1 MNDETLSMLASDD
14 STDSI
19 LRTIPRN
26 PSDAELGSRA
36 KMLGDSVS
44 RGLAASSLFSDR
56 WQKAQKIAETQ
67 DVKLPGEA
75 PEQEEIRKRAA
86 FELMQQC
93 FLDVDK
99 NPELKR
105 PYSTAIGTLWR
116 DGGFKTGAEA
126 FSFMADFVR
135 KGPDSVL
142 DQDYKN
148 FLKKNYDAQVAEA
161 LEHEKSFDWFK
172 RKVGEGASKFGNVA
186 TGKGVV
192 SALKEEELLGAP
204 EEVIA
209 ASKILEKRDESRSV
223 PAATIVAP
231 SQDPYKMVRDEATI
245 AAEQTVSDF
254 RTKRVNEQIR
264 AAYEA
269 KLVKKN
275 GWAALAQL
283 LPMLDDEVRDLAEVM
298 IAREDG
304 SLPNSMAARAEN
316 LSSRDRRVLAEV
328 RRLVKPD
335 KEETVGNI
343 AADMAIGFANTA
355 VDLAAAPYRFGNRI
369 GNMLWGAVDY
379 EEEMRT
385 RQELYALTGSFFTG
399 GSLSSGMLP
408 ELKFEQVCE
417 DHGITG
423 SALIGVISTLPYMAA
438 ASYQGMALKTLAK
451 NGVVGGLAAGAVQRA
466 TSGTAL
472 VALDAMSQFDDH
484 VVAEGGDIDNPG
496 YLLQSFLMGG
506 LYAYVEKLQLG
517 GLLAKT
523 SEAQVRQAYLKSF
536 WKGMTN
542 IKVTPK
548 ILLKT
553 TLDESVEEGLQA
565 SIQAL
570 HESLVLDKDIPSEMA
585 SAFVED
591 FVGSLGT
598 MAIIGAGGLVLGHA
612 ARSGFKSGEKG
623 YFNRQANLVDYSRR
637 AMAFNQ
643 IVRSNNFT
651 ERYITLRAE
660 HELSAG
666 YEAYKNGEKTPYD
679 EYYAAHKADEEAK
692 REESEETAELHKKA
706 AEAELTKVLK
716 RLEEEGAVPDSI
728 RRKKFEASLEDLDP
742 IRGVWAKGAG
752 MGISVD
758 KDGKIIDPGMEALKE
773 MGLSEPFA
781 LELSRLFHAERANV
795 YSEATI
801 EGVRKMYEESTKGL
815 VSPEAALA
823 NEFGGRLERIEGEN
837 YIRFKD
843 GLVKIVDS
851 GVGGYLD
858 PNDVTKETLSSV
870 ENAAKKAGIDFS
882 REKYVNMSVEER
894 MAWIKENGIFDE
906 GGFKASEG
914 LKLDADGASVTA
926 RDADKLLGTIRLSS
940 VTPAE
945 EVVDGQAPIQD
956 TAVVFHEVFHAWSR
970 FMDLAGRWKKGDIEK
985 LVAKYG
991 KPRTSEEKFDEEAA
1005 AEAFRDYVKRR
1016 AAGAMT
1022 AEDEGNSVFKKL
1034 FHVGKSL
1041 QTAEKAQEIRRKVA
1055 KTAEDALFEQVIAD
1069 SFSGV
1074 GNLNEKPKAE
1084 TKAGES
1090 KKGAEAPQIPGKKGE
1105 AGEGAREE
1113 AAKGS
1118 EEKPN
1123 NEPSEVEKTRPA
1135 AATSGWSA
1143 ATPTGNVIVGG
1154 KWQVFKLS
1162 ELIHSNNPLYAKHMR
1177 LQLRDRKDN
1186 DAEES
1191 KRKEIIENFNAAR
1204 LFEAPDTANGAPI
1217 VFMDKDDEGNTR
1229 PFVLSGNGRVLVLN
1243 EMAERH
1249 LFDRYRNYM
1258 KKWAKE
1264 NGLKVPE
1271 DGSDY
1276 VVVRLLEHLGGSTL
1290 EEIADLSNTNS
1301 IQQYND
1307 EENARADAE
1316 VIKSLGIARLYHAN
1330 ADGSADMTPGVN
1342 DEFFRLFVRAARGGI
1357 VDSRDHIT
1365 EEGRNR
1371 AKRGLLAITVGQG
1384 DRGRLVVK
1392 KLIEQTDTL
1401 NIVRQKNA
1409 ATIMAASVAE
1419 LETNPDYAI
1428 GADISRAMADFI
1440 DFAEK
1445 KKAGVVKNFGEYF
1458 AQMDLLDA
1466 PSEVARGILELFGS
1480 KLGAHDI
1487 AEYVIKYA
1495 NAAKV
1500 TNADGG
1506 LFGAEAARTKSQLWA
1521 DVKRSVDESRAAV
1534 DELKAALESPER
1546 KSVKVI
1552 ADDQLKAVLKEVGVV
1567 RANIN
1572 SKWILPDGSAPK
1584 ANIGHQQ
1591 FLSKF
1596 EGATRMSAF
1605 NSGWI
1610 ASGTQFVMVPG
1621 KPTREQIKAMRLVAE
1636 NMEKDISVEGFKSE
1650 LPSSMHKIL
1659 TEEWLEEERSIL
1671 LGSTPDGVAT
1681 LEVAGTDGN
1690 TIFSKEYKNA
1700 YELYSV
1706 GANDLEER
1714 FYGENKERKSVKLS
1728 EANPYYEGDVRE
1740 IVEGIKRKDPSSLK
1754 KAAEAM
1760 AKAVKT
1766 GDALVPVPSH
1776 LGYAEETLALAEEI
1790 SRLTGA
1796 PVVDALKSTPRSSNY
1811 EKEELGVLPS
1821 ANTLGMF
1828 KTANVPEGRR
1838 VVLVDNLVSTGT
1850 AAAAAAEAMGEGEV
1864 LAFAWD
1870 VNAPTI
1876 EKASSLSERHSFVG
1890 AMAIDK
1896 AKIAKAEALEKEGKS
1911 QEEIYKA
1918 TKLWRGKNGGD
1929 WREER
1934 YDDTLPLAKML
1945 QDESKS
1951 NQQKLYLY
1959 PFIDNL
1965 PEENAVRRLAENY
1978 PRLLDLFIIIADKP
1992 MRDKWTGVTIQYPDE
2007 KRGYKRGQAAGF
2019 YVDASRDTKRIAET
2033 LAHELQHFI
2042 QGEEGWS
2049 FGTNEEQDGDEGY
2062 VQNPGENEA
2071 ATVGYRLHYDKS
2083 FRPWEDE
2090 KYVSLVQRMGG
2101 ILERP
2106 DYRREILEKRSRENA
2121 ALGDLFERRSVR
2133 MNEYK
2138 PNNEALNVFVDGTAR
2153 KLTYVDSKNVKR
2165 ELVFEKGDR
2174 KYGADK
2180 IYRKHVVDGGRAA
2193 TGGFTLEELDKYL
2206 DRILSEG
2213 KKEFDK
2219 ARQRR
2224 TFSWVS
2230 PEGVTFY
2237 IGTFMRNGVEVVNTI
2252 HTNRGETQTKK
2263 LATHLGGK
2271 TSSVKRVKNSLSY
2284 SPENVNG
2291 ERRSIRMSSAEAK
2304 TLMPNTKV
2312 VDERGNPTV
2321 VYHRTNGTFDKFDLG
2336 KARKSMDIQ
2345 GFFFYADENAGAE
2358 YGKRVI
2364 PAYLDIT
2371 KPYVIDSAEKM
2382 NAIPWDQST
2391 EGAGVRAREWLKS
2404 KGYDGVVR
2412 KAEFM
2417 GDSSDEWIALDES
2430 QIISADGQLRHS
2442 FAIGRVGAANLKDA
2456 LFIAGGLTRA
2466 REMLNGREWK
2476 KLKREE
2482 KVKIKVATGWEKG
2495 ADGKWRYEIDDFP
2508 EVPMER
2514 LKVPNPDYVK
2524 MEGDEAMKNLE
2535 KSAKYKAV
2543 KLGDLWKRADSKK
2556 IDLFKAYPWFKD
2568 WKVVYGAYFNNENI
2582 YGSTSLDKR
2591 TIKLNEVKLPDVHA
2605 LRSTLVHELQ
2615 HVIQD
2620 YEKFSI
2626 GGNQFITTK
2635 LLEKKF
2641 LNAHNESE
2649 KLYQDILTFLSERDG
2664 GKMSEESHMNH
2675 QIWRY
2680 HNWNWR
2686 QYRATSPEVRAA
2698 KAWLEALPGW
2708 DKFDK
2713 RFKDF
2718 RKKYGHDPKFFEN
2731 SFGIYSYAR
2740 GSESFDMY
2748 KSLMGE
2754 TEARNASRR
2763 FFAQDNDRFS
2773 DRYLWE
2779 DTEDVA
2785 RKDQV
2790 MLDETYNGLLQANAS
2805 ALERHAF
2812 ASLRGGNRLGI
2823 TPIEDPEAME
2833 ARGEDRHA
2841 IYEKTGWWRAA
2852 DGKWRVELPWSGKF
2866 NKEGEGMLR
2875 DYFDWPELFEAYPEL
2890 KETRVVVQSED
2901 EMLGAWGEWDGEEN
2915 TIYIS
2920 EALKK
2925 RRNRNSLPS
2934 TLIHEVQHAIQEFEL
2949 LAPGGSPSMFFADP
2963 NADEKYFK
2971 LAGEVEARN
2980 VAERLAMGR
2989 EEKLARPP
2997 WVTEDTS
3004 IDDQIVLPAKS
3015 GKERYSINFDKRRN
3029 LIAVHGLS
3037 RVSLEK
3043 AIKAGGLVMPSA
3055 AIVDAADGWNTAGYH
3070 DMYSERGADVY
3081 VVFPKAV
3088 IDRSTT
3094 EIFGG
3099 DAYTPTFRKLADM
3112 GLLSYDGEVP
3122 DRAALNAAI
3131 KEFRSG
3137 FTEARA
3143 NTVRVSRYS
3152 SELWQVLGTRR
3163 LPTYDLDKIR
3173 AALSHD
3179 KPPRTPEEV
3188 KAWSDT
3194 VFEKLDEIETLIMK
3208 AAKLDQDGQTDIREL
3223 MAAIVPAMQGEVK
3236 RDGLKNALEKSG
3248 LFNTGKALD
3257 QLVDELYDYFV
3268 KNEFLYTLNYL
3279 EAKMWDVVPF
3289 TDATGAIVR
3298 GEDAKEID
3306 KAVKLLKEAGVKDVR
3321 VVDHSDR
3328 PEYGYDSD
3336 EAVRAWNKAH
3346 RHDVEDL
3353 ERQMAERFSVAIWPR
3368 EFPKVTVMTTRT
3380 YIDQHYKDLFDK
3392 AKAGDVVAAADL
3404 VEKVASRQESLDKLK
3419 ALAANYP
3426 DAILVPIKSLEKT
3439 GENMIPDQY
3448 ALYIAMKT
3456 GLGYEGSVFLLNKP
3470 NHTGAT
3476 ALERLMRRAVF
3487 TGEIEEG
3494 AEYII
3499 VDDHVTM
3506 GSTINDLRRY
3516 ITENGGKVVAAT
3528 TLTYSRNSVILSLS
3542 EGVKQ
3547 RLAAIKNIDQLLQES
3562 GIANG
3567 YEEITERE
3575 GQYLSRLT
3583 NPGGVLA
3590 LAASQRKIQGGSG
3603 ASLGQTAGAQKETGE
3618 SLARSPVRSGTL
3630 LQITQPDFAGFK
3642 VYKDPAG
3649 KLGDTRYA
3657 KADIIKGFIS
3667 KDLNA
3672 IIDAALQSKEEIS
3685 AEEAEKLLKD
3695 LVKRVAETKEGKKV
3709 LARYRTGSSFN
3720 NTAEEL
3726 ADPNNQKRWQ
3736 EIEDKIFAPIV
3747 NEVNNP
3753 DAKNKFKSGAATPY
3767 EPEVGHEAHI
3777 VVGPPAAGKSS
3788 VFVVPLSVYHKARV
3802 MDADIIKGMLPG
3814 FDKGNGASY
3823 VHEESSMLNKRF
3835 IKRVLASGE
3844 NVVIPIVGANE
3855 KKVKQYID
3863 DFKKAGYKVFL
3874 HNNYVPILHAY
3885 GRALVRTLSTGRWI
3899 APEVFTDTLDKP
3911 TEVFDHV
3918 KRFADGFDEF
3928 NNDGPLGAEPI
3939 YLGASPGY
3947 SEKAYAD
3954 RLTEYNAAVALPKVS
3969 QARQLK
3975 FDFGEGTRRSVAIN
3989 NPNSAARRALRV
4001 SRQSQDQRNKEAEN
4015 ALVNYVTYFRL
4026 AHNSTP
4032 RASTISRLGLSMGM
4046 NVVSPKIILDKSE
4059 KFAERMRGTLIEKA
4073 AGNGDVDTA
4082 MALLKR
4088 ENELDQAVG
4097 RLISGG
4103 VEAGGRLTNLGVG
4116 TINQTIAKRVSEAM
4130 RSLTAASL
4138 ADMEHD
4144 TGLDIAAEILA
4155 NNPNAFDEEIK
4166 KAKGATVDN
4175 QQTADEDGT
4184 GNAGAGG
4191 DEDESQL
4198 TDYERF
4204 KRETA
4209 RKAAL
4214 KRLEEFIANAK
4225 ARAEKMRQ
4233 DAEDR
4238 RKRAEANGDNLGG
4251 SGNGESDGDFATRF
4265 PEPNAPKNMVAGFKT
4280 KEEFAAFMR
4289 VWAEDRFDKAHG
4301 RTTLAKAERDKL
4313 FAEFYR
4319 ITVRQE
4325 LQDLADKLLA
4335 PRGARAYV
4343 NRRLGELEK
4352 GLRPD
4357 TIERMSA
4364 NLFAFINKAAIREAR
4379 VELVRKF
4386 KLEIKQYIQGREF
4399 EQLKLD
4405 SDRRVTGWVEEVAR
4419 YISNV
4424 CDLSRREINGDP
4436 SQFVKERN
4444 RLIGIIEERS
4454 RVYDESGKE
4463 LASAAMEDLET
4474 RKAMAKL
4481 ALLDKYGAMTSLMP
4495 GQILDLQEEALGYL
4509 QSEAVKL
4516 AELWRDSR
4524 AFENSVRA
4532 DLASSITGPKGQR
4545 YQEKGIFNGKLFNAL
4560 NGMLRLRLKHLT
4572 RFAPDEKRKSA
4583 DAAINQLMVLL
4594 GDGETAYNR
4603 QLQADRE
4610 AFYSGLAEIFT
4621 DSRGKINMSAIK
4633 KYLNRMTE
4641 NVPVE
4646 LSREISNQGYAEG
4659 MTWGQMLQLLV
4670 SLEQRSFKNAIEEN
4684 GRVGQ
4689 AEKIRAALSDEDVK
4703 FVDWIRAFYSENRKV
4718 ISPVL
4723 KRMVGLEVD
4732 SPDPLYA
4739 PVKRSMDDRARGLH
4753 SDPSPRWDP
4762 IASVFTRRIENSR
4775 DFDESASI
4783 IGMFFDRSNETAKLV
4798 AWAERGSLLR
4808 GIFTDAKIQNA
4819 IRRSFGNGEL
4829 STILKQLEYT
4839 LNGGKSG
4846 GSTPGE
4852 LAAVDKALNFTTYA
4866 YLGFNPLSA
4875 AKQTTSITV
4884 WANALPGGFKDLWK
4898 YMTNVDTKVIK
4909 HLKESEEYKVRYG
4922 NEVGSGQDQAT
4933 KILNQNPSL
4942 NPIVRMFSGAGMW
4955 LLKKGDFVPGGWIAQ
4970 GVYKDRLDMHLQE
4983 GMEEEAADK
4992 LAITETFNLLEETQQ
5007 SGRSYNTSELQR
5019 GDYSRLLTQFAT
5031 SSLQQLQYETQALR
5045 ELVDMVRYNMGEKKI
5060 AAAREKLLRA
5070 VVINHLLIPAAL
5082 NFVTALFKAAV
5093 GDEPPWEKEGWHWT
5107 LLTEILMG
5115 QFSRVFFLGIFA
5127 QTSLKAL
5134 FNREMPR
5141 MTQVLPVEGAIALG
5155 GSIAITAHDFLTLN
5169 PENLQKDFERLMKST
5184 APTRIPYKIYKRMT
5198 GDSDV
5203 DRKRKSNR

>member
-1 MNDETLSMLASDD
+1 MNETLSPIEKSDLTLGNLLDNIPANASD
-14 STDSI
+14 
-19 LRTIPRN
+19 R
-26 PSDAELGSRA
+26 ELGSRA
-36 KMLGDSVS
+36 RLAGEEYS
-44 RGLAASSLFSDR
+44 RRLAAGSLFADR
-56 WQKAQKIAETQ
+56 WKKANVIADTQEGKQAGET
-67 DVKLPGEA
+67 
-75 PEQEEIRKRAA
+75 PEQEEARKRAA

-93 FLDVDK
+93 LTDVNERKLLTGRRDQ
-99 NPELKR
+99 
-105 PYSTAIGTLWR
+105 IGSMWKQ
-116 DGGFKTGAEA
+116 GGFKSNVEA
-126 FSFMADFVR
+126 FDFVSNLIR
-135 KGPDSVL
+135 KGPEAAL
-142 DQDYKN
+142 TEDYKE
-148 FLKKNYDAQVAEA
+148 FRKLDYAGQVVAAKSKLGLKESLMRGAGNLAGKIGTFFEEQA
-161 LEHEKSFDWFK
+161 LS
-172 RKVGEGASKFGNVA
+172 
-186 TGKGVV
+186 
-192 SALKEEELLGAP
+192 EEELNGAD
-204 EEVIA
+204 EEVRKA
-209 ASKILEKRDESRSV
+209 NEILKSRDVKKQEV
-223 PAATIVAP
+223 GAATYGDLGV
-231 SQDPYKMVRDEATI
+231 DERRGEKYEKDDLTI
-245 AAEQTVSDF
+245 SAEKTIGEYRAKRSD
-254 RTKRVNEQIR
+254 EQIR
-264 AAYEA
+264 SDYEQ
-269 KLVKKN
+269 KLVKEN
-275 GWAALAQL
+275 AWLALTQI
-283 LPMLDDEVRDLAEVM
+283 LPTLEGDVKDLAEAILNSPEGKLPM
-298 IAREDG
+298 ELEAKARTVSSEDRQ
-304 SLPNSMAARAEN
+304 M
-316 LSSRDRRVLAEV
+316 LAQI
-328 RRLVKPD
+328 RNLVKPVVN
-335 KEETVGNI
+335 ESIGNI
-343 AADMAIGFANTA
+343 IADSAIGLQNTA
-355 VDLAAAPYRFGNRI
+355 LDIASAPVRMVSKWSREAMGLDVNE
-369 GNMLWGAVDY
+369 LS
-379 EEEMRT
+379 RT
-385 RQELYALTGSFFTG
+385 RQELYALTGDLF
-399 GSLSSGMLP
+399 SGADLAKGELP
-408 ELKFEQVCE
+408 QLQFEQVCE
-417 DHGITG
+417 EHGIIG
-423 SALIGVISTLPYMAA
+423 DALIGAVSTLPYMFAA
-438 ASYQGMALKTLAK
+438 GLKGVQLEGLATK
-451 NGVVGGLAAGAVQRA
+451 GLAGRLAAGAVSKA
-466 TSGTAL
+466 TSGTTL
-472 VALDAMSQFDDH
+472 VALEAMNQFDDH
-484 VVAEGGDIDNPG
+484 TIAEGGDVTNPG
-496 YLLQSFLMGG
+496 YMLRSFVMGG
-506 LYAYVEKLQLG
+506 LYAYVEKLQLEKLLG
-517 GLLAKT
+517 GV
-523 SEAQVRQAYLKSF
+523 SEMEVRKAFLKSF
-536 WKGMTN
+536 WDGMKSGTGP
-542 IKVTPK
+542 KVLFT
-548 ILLKT
+548 T
-553 TLDESVEEGLQA
+553 TLNESVEEGLQN
-565 SIQAL
+565 SIMAL
-570 HESLVLDKDIPSEMA
+570 HEALALDKDVPSEMA

-598 MAIIGAGGLVLGHA
+598 MAVIGAGGLVVGHA
-612 ARSGFKSGEKG
+612 GRSGYRGGTEG
-623 YFNRQANLVDYSRR
+623 LVNRSKNLTDFAKRGFAY
-637 AMAFNQ
+637 Q
-643 IVRSNNFT
+643 TLVRSNNLSETAKFNAA
-651 ERYITLRAE
+651 IK
-660 HELSAG
+660 ELEKG
-666 YEAYKNGEKTPYD
+666 YEAYKKGEKTPYD
-679 EYYAAHKADEEAK
+679 EYYAALKADEEAK
-692 REESEETAELHKKA
+692 RESSEETSKA
-706 AEAELTKVLK
+706 FETALKVEMEKARKRYEEYQAKLPDEA
-716 RLEEEGAVPDSI
+716 
-728 RRKKFEASLEDLDP
+728 RREAFGSSLEFLEP
-742 IRGVWAKGAG
+742 LREVWLKGRGMSPESDTEA
-752 MGISVD
+752 
-758 KDGKIIDPGMEALKE
+758 DPGAAALME
-773 MGLSEPFA
+773 MGLAEDDARGLSE
-781 LELSRLFHAERANV
+781 LFNRERANV

-801 EGVRKMYEESTKGL
+801 EGVKKMYEESTKAL
-815 VSPEAALA
+815 VSPAEALA
-823 NEFGGRLERIEGEN
+823 SEFGGRLERIEGEN
-837 YIRFKD
+837 YIRFQD

-851 GVGGYLD
+851 GVGDYLD
-858 PNDVTKETLSSV
+858 PNDVTEETLASV
-870 ENAAKKAGIDFS
+870 ENTAKKAGIDFS

-894 MAWIKENGIFDE
+894 MAWIKANSVRDE

-945 EVVDGQAPIQD
+945 AVVDGEAPIQD
-956 TAVVFHEVFHAWSR
+956 TAAIFHEVFHAWSR
-970 FMDLAGRWKKGDIEK
+970 FMDLAGRWKEGDIEK
-985 LVAKYG
+985 LIAKYG

-1005 AEAFRDYVKRR
+1005 AEAFRAYIKRR

-1034 FHVGKSL
+1034 FQVGKSL

-1069 SFSGV
+1069 SFSSV
-1074 GNLNEKPKAE
+1074 GDLNAKPKAE
-1084 TKAGES
+1084 TKAGET
-1090 KKGAEAPQIPGKKGE
+1090 KKGE
-1105 AGEGAREE
+1105 TSEGAREE
-1113 AAKGS
+1113 ASKGS

-1123 NEPSEVEKTRPA
+1123 NEPSRVEKTRPT

-1143 ATPTGNVIVGG
+1143 ATPTGNVRVGG

-1162 ELIHSNNPLYAKHMR
+1162 ELIHSNNPLYAKYMR
-1177 LQLRDRKDN
+1177 NQLRNRKDN
-1186 DAEES
+1186 KAEES
-1191 KRKEIIENFNAAR
+1191 KREEIIENFDAAR

-1243 EMAERH
+1243 AMAERH

-1258 KKWAKE
+1258 KSWAKE

-1276 VVVRLLEHLGGSTL
+1276 VVVRVLEDLGGSTR
-1290 EEIADLSNTNS
+1290 EQIADLSNTNS
-1301 IQQYND
+1301 IQQYT
-1307 EENARADAE
+1307 EEEQARADAE
-1316 VIKSLGIARLYHAN
+1316 VIKSLDLARLYHAN
-1330 ADGSADMTPGVN
+1330 KNGSADMTPGVN
-1342 DEFFRLFVRAARGGI
+1342 DEFFRQFIQGVGDTSLLNSDGSITESARARAVRA
-1357 VDSRDHIT
+1357 
-1365 EEGRNR
+1365 
-1371 AKRGLLAITVGQG
+1371 LLAIAVGQG
-1384 DRGRLVVK
+1384 DRGRDVVK
-1392 KLIEQTDTL
+1392 KLVEQTDTL
-1401 NIVRQKNA
+1401 RIVRQENA
-1409 ATIMAASVAE
+1409 AAIMAASVAA

-1428 GADISRAMADFI
+1428 GADLSRAMADYI

-1445 KKAGVVKNFGEYF
+1445 KKAEKVKDFGEYF

-1480 KLGAHDI
+1480 KLGANEI

-1495 NAAKV
+1495 NTAKV
-1500 TNADGG
+1500 TDADGG

-1534 DELKAALESPER
+1534 GELKAALESPER

-1567 RANIN
+1567 RANIH

-1621 KPTREQIKAMRLVAE
+1621 KPTHEQIKAMRLVAE

-1650 LPSSMHKIL
+1650 LPYSMHKIL

-1690 TIFSKEYKNA
+1690 TVFSKEYKNA

-1728 EANPYYEGDVRE
+1728 EANPYHEGEVRE

-1811 EKEELGVLPS
+1811 EKEGLGVLPS

-1838 VVLVDNLVSTGT
+1838 VVLVDNLVGTGT

-1870 VNAPTI
+1870 MNAPTI
-1876 EKASSLSERHSFVG
+1876 EKASSRSERHSFVG

-1911 QEEIYKA
+1911 QEEIYDA
-1918 TKLWRGKNGGD
+1918 TKLWRGRNGGG

-1934 YDDTLPLAKML
+1934 YDDTLQLAKML
-1945 QDESKS
+1945 QGESKS

-2007 KRGYKRGQAAGF
+2007 KRGFKRGQAAGF
-2019 YVDASRDTKRIAET
+2019 YVDASRGTKQIAET

-2049 FGTNEEQDGDEGY
+2049 FGTNEELEGEEAY
-2062 VQNPGENEA
+2062 FENLGENEA

-2312 VDERGNPTV
+2312 VDERGNPIV
-2321 VYHRTNGTFDKFDLG
+2321 VYHRTGSDFDKFDLG

-2391 EGAGVRAREWLKS
+2391 EGAGVRAREWLKA

-2524 MEGDEAMKNLE
+2524 MEGDEAMKNPE

-2582 YGSTSLDKR
+2582 FGSTSLDKR
-2591 TIKLNEVKLPDVHA
+2591 TIKLNEAKLPDVHA

-3131 KEFRSG
+3131 KEFRSS

-3143 NTVRVSRYS
+3143 NTVRASRYS
-3152 SELWQVLGTRR
+3152 SELWQVLDTRR
-3163 LPTYDLDKIR
+3163 LPTYDIDKIR

-3236 RDGLKNALEKSG
+3236 RDELKNALEKSG

-3268 KNEFLYTLNYL
+3268 KNELLYTLSYL

-3289 TDATGAIVR
+3289 ADATGAIVR

-3306 KAVKLLKEAGVKDVR
+3306 KAVKLLKDAGVKDVR

-3380 YIDQHYKDLFDK
+3380 YIDQHYKDLFEK

-3426 DAILVPIKSLEKT
+3426 DAILLPIKSLEKT
-3439 GENMIPDQY
+3439 GENMIPAAY
-3448 ALYIAMKT
+3448 ARYIANKT
-3456 GLGYEGSVFLLNKP
+3456 GLGYEGSVFLSNKP

-3487 TGEIEEG
+3487 TGEVEDG

-3499 VDDHVTM
+3499 VDDRVTM

-3590 LAASQRKIQGGSG
+3590 LAASQRKSGSG
-3603 ASLGQTAGAQKETGE
+3603 SGSSLGQAAGAQKNGKPLE
-3618 SLARSPVRSGTL
+3618 STSGGSGTL

-3672 IIDAALQSKEEIS
+3672 AIDAALQSKEEIS
-3685 AEEAEKLLKD
+3685 AEEAEKLLKE

-3726 ADPNNQKRWQ
+3726 ADPKNQKRWQ

-3747 NEVNNP
+3747 DAVNNP
-3753 DAKNKFKSGAATPY
+3753 DAKSMFESGEVEPY
-3767 EPEVGHEAHI
+3767 KPEIGHEAHI

-3802 MDADIIKGMLPG
+3802 MDADIIKGMIPG

-3835 IKRVLASGE
+3835 IKRVLTSGE

-3855 KKVKQYID
+3855 KKVRQYID

-3885 GRALVRTLSTGRWI
+3885 GSALVRTLSTGRWI

-3911 TEVFDHV
+3911 TEVFDRV

-3975 FDFGEGTRRSVAIN
+3975 FDFGDNTRRSIAMN
-3989 NPNSAARRALRV
+3989 NPNMAARRAVRFDI
-4001 SRQSQDQRNKEAEN
+4001 QDNRNKVAEN
-4015 ALVNYVTYFRL
+4015 ALINYVTYFRL

-4032 RASTISRLGLSMGM
+4032 RAFTISRLGLSMGM
-4046 NVVSPKIILDKSE
+4046 NTVSPKIILDKSE
-4059 KFAERMRGTLIEKA
+4059 KFAERMRGSLIEKA

-4130 RSLTAASL
+4130 RGLTAATL
-4138 ADMEHD
+4138 ADMERD

-4175 QQTADEDGT
+4175 QQNADEDDT

-4191 DEDESQL
+4191 GEDESRL
-4198 TDYERF
+4198 SDYERF

-4225 ARAEKMRQ
+4225 ARADMMRQ
-4233 DAEDR
+4233 RAEER
-4238 RKRAEANGDNLGG
+4238 RKRAEANGDNLG
-4251 SGNGESDGDFATRF
+4251 SNGNGGGEGDFGSRF

-4289 VWAEDRFDKAHG
+4289 VWAEDRFDKVHG

-4352 GLRPD
+4352 DLRPD

-4379 VELVRKF
+4379 TELVRKF

-4419 YISNV
+4419 YISRV
-4424 CDLSRREINGDP
+4424 CDLSRREINGAP
-4436 SQFVKERN
+4436 SELARERKLLTDIVDK
-4444 RLIGIIEERS
+4444 RA

-4463 LASAAMEDLET
+4463 IASAAMEDLET
-4474 RKAMAKL
+4474 KKAMAKL

-4495 GQILDLQEEALGYL
+4495 GQILDLQAEALGYL
-4509 QSEAVKL
+4509 QSEAIKL

-4524 AFENSVRA
+4524 EFEDSVRA

-4583 DAAINQLMVLL
+4583 DAAINQIVVLL

-4621 DSRGKINMSAIK
+4621 DSRGKADMAAMK
-4633 KYLNRMTE
+4633 AYLNRMTE
-4641 NVPVE
+4641 TVPVE
-4646 LSREISNQGYAEG
+4646 LSREISNQGFAEG
-4659 MTWGQMLQLLV
+4659 MTWGQVLQLLV

-4689 AEKIRAALSDEDVK
+4689 AEKIRAAISDQDVK

-4933 KILNQNPSL
+4933 KILNRNPSL

-5019 GDYSRLLTQFAT
+5019 NEYGRLLTQFAT

-5045 ELVDMVRYNMGEKKI
+5045 EYVDMKRYDMGEKKI

-5115 QFSRVFFLGIFA
+5115 QFSRVFFLGVFA

-5134 FNREMPR
+5134 FNRETPR
-5141 MTQVLPVEGAIALG
+5141 MSQILPVEGAVALG
-5155 GSIAITAHDFLTLN
+5155 ASVAITAHDFLTLN